1 MNKINLAIL
10 GLGRIGKI
18 HAENII
24 SLNECNLKI
33 IIDPISDFDNNFTE
47 LGVKQSKHFDDLL
60 NESDIDGVIICSP
73 SKYHVS
79 QIKSLSDLTKNIF
92 CEKPLGLSIEEILDV
107 KSLVTKKS
115 LNLHIGFNRRYDP
128 DFSELKRHILN
139 NEIGDLHMIK
149 ITSRDPAPPPI
160 SYIKK
165 SGGIFLDM
173 TIHDFDM
180 ARFIVEKEIDE
191 VYAKGA
197 NLFDKSIEEV
207 GDIDTAV
214 VILKYTDS
222 SIAVIDNSRNAA
234 YGYDQRIEV
243 FGSKG
248 MIQGNNILNDN
259 HNLYTKKG
267 ITSSLPLDFFLQ
279 RYFEAYKIEINN
291 FIDTVINNKSVSVS
305 GKDGLKSL
313 QIGMAAKISLQE
325 NRPIKI
331 SELYTFE

>member
-18 HAENII
+18 HAENVI

-33 IIDPISDFDNNFTE
+33 IIDPISDSDNNFTD

-79 QIKSLSDLTKNIF
+79 QIKSLSELTKNIF

-107 KSLVTKKS
+107 KSLVSKKN

-128 DFSELKRHILN
+128 DFSELKRRILN
-139 NEIGDLHMIK
+139 DEIGDLHMIK

-180 ARFIVEKEIDE
+180 VKYLSGSEISELYVKGGCFVDPEIEK
-191 VYAKGA
+191 AK
-197 NLFDKSIEEV
+197 DV
-207 GDIDTAV
+207 DTA
-214 VILKYTDS
+214 IINMSLKNGVLAT
-222 SIAVIDNSRNAA
+222 INNSRKAV

-243 FGSKG
+243 LGSKG
-248 MIQGNNILNDN
+248 VLKVENKLLN
-259 HNLYTKKG
+259 KVVKG
-267 ITSSLPLDFFLQ
+267 TGEGFISSNPQNF
-279 RYFEAYKIEINN
+279 
-291 FIDTVINNKSVSVS
+291 FIDRYEQSYEKELMNFVQSIKGDLVDHADAD
-305 GKDGLKSL
+305 DGLHALKAGLAANNSL
-313 QIGMAAKISLQE
+313 L
-325 NRPIKI
+325 NNTPF
-331 SELYTFE
+331 LV

>member
-18 HAENII
+18 HAENVI

-33 IIDPISDFDNNFTE
+33 IIDPISDSDDNFTD

-79 QIKSLSDLTKNIF
+79 QIKSLSELTKNIF

-107 KSLVTKKS
+107 KSLVSKKN

-128 DFSELKRHILN
+128 DFSELKRRILN
-139 NEIGDLHMIK
+139 DEIGDLHMIK

-180 ARFIVEKEIDE
+180 VKYLSGSEISELYVKGGCFVDPEIEK
-191 VYAKGA
+191 AK
-197 NLFDKSIEEV
+197 DV
-207 GDIDTAV
+207 DTA
-214 VILKYTDS
+214 IINMSLKNGVLAT
-222 SIAVIDNSRNAA
+222 INNSRKAV

-243 FGSKG
+243 LGSKG
-248 MIQGNNILNDN
+248 VLKVENKLLN
-259 HNLYTKKG
+259 KVVKG
-267 ITSSLPLDFFLQ
+267 TREGFISSNPQNF
-279 RYFEAYKIEINN
+279 
-291 FIDTVINNKSVSVS
+291 FIDRYEQSYKKELMNFVQSIKGDLVDHADAN
-305 GKDGLKSL
+305 DGLHALKAGLAANNSL
-313 QIGMAAKISLQE
+313 L
-325 NRPIKI
+325 NNTPF
-331 SELYTFE
+331 LV

>member
-10 GLGRIGKI
+10 GLGRIGKV

-33 IIDPISDFDNNFTE
+33 IIDPVSDFDNNFTD
-47 LGVKQSKHFDDLL
+47 LGIKQSKHFDDLL
-60 NESDIDGVIICSP
+60 NENDIDGVIICSP

-180 ARFIVEKEIDE
+180 VKYLSGSEIAELYVKGGCFVDPEIEK
-191 VYAKGA
+191 A
-197 NLFDKSIEEV
+197 NDV
-207 GDIDTAV
+207 DTA
-214 VILKYTDS
+214 IINMSLKNGVLAT
-222 SIAVIDNSRNAA
+222 INNSRQAV

-243 FGSKG
+243 LGSKG
-248 MIQGNNILNDN
+248 VLKVENKLLNKVVKG
-259 HNLYTKKG
+259 TKEG
-267 ITSSLPLDFFLQ
+267 FISSNPQNF
-279 RYFEAYKIEINN
+279 
-291 FIDTVINNKSVSVS
+291 FIDRYEQSYKKELLNFVQSIKGDIVDYADAD
-305 GKDGLKSL
+305 DGLHALKAGLAANNSL
-313 QIGMAAKISLQE
+313 L
-325 NRPIKI
+325 NNTPF
-331 SELYTFE
+331 LV

>member
-18 HAENII
+18 HAENVI

-33 IIDPISDFDNNFTE
+33 IIDPISDSDDNFTD

-79 QIKSLSDLTKNIF
+79 QIKSLSELTKNIF

-107 KSLVTKKS
+107 KSLVSKKN

-128 DFSELKRHILN
+128 DFSELKRRILN
-139 NEIGDLHMIK
+139 DEIGDLHMIK

-180 ARFIVEKEIDE
+180 VKYLSGSEISELYVKGGCFVDPEIEK
-191 VYAKGA
+191 AK
-197 NLFDKSIEEV
+197 DV
-207 GDIDTAV
+207 DTA
-214 VILKYTDS
+214 IINMSLKNGVLAT
-222 SIAVIDNSRNAA
+222 INNSRKAV

-243 FGSKG
+243 LGSKG
-248 MIQGNNILNDN
+248 VLKVENKLLN
-259 HNLYTKKG
+259 KVVKG
-267 ITSSLPLDFFLQ
+267 TGEGFISSNPQNF
-279 RYFEAYKIEINN
+279 
-291 FIDTVINNKSVSVS
+291 FIDRYEQSYKKELMNFVQSIKGDLVDHADAD
-305 GKDGLKSL
+305 DGLHALKAGLAANNSL
-313 QIGMAAKISLQE
+313 LNNAPFLV
-325 NRPIKI
+325 
-331 SELYTFE
+331 

>member
-10 GLGRIGKI
+10 GLGRIGEI

-33 IIDPISDFDNNFTE
+33 IIDPISDSDNNFTD

-79 QIKSLSDLTKNIF
+79 QIKSLSELTKNIF

-107 KSLVTKKS
+107 KSLVSKKN

-128 DFSELKRHILN
+128 DFSELKRRILN
-139 NEIGDLHMIK
+139 DEIGDLHMIK

-180 ARFIVEKEIDE
+180 VKYLSGSEISELYVKGGCFVDPEIEK
-191 VYAKGA
+191 AK
-197 NLFDKSIEEV
+197 DV
-207 GDIDTAV
+207 DTA
-214 VILKYTDS
+214 IINMSLKNGVLAT
-222 SIAVIDNSRNAA
+222 INNSRKAV

-243 FGSKG
+243 LGSKG
-248 MIQGNNILNDN
+248 VLKVENKLLN
-259 HNLYTKKG
+259 KVVKG
-267 ITSSLPLDFFLQ
+267 TGEGFISSNPQNF
-279 RYFEAYKIEINN
+279 
-291 FIDTVINNKSVSVS
+291 FIDRYEQSIKGDLVDHADAD
-305 GKDGLKSL
+305 DGLHALKAGLAANNSL
-313 QIGMAAKISLQE
+313 L
-325 NRPIKI
+325 NNTPF
-331 SELYTFE
+331 LV

>member
-33 IIDPISDFDNNFTE
+33 IIDPISDSDNNFTD
-47 LGVKQSKHFDDLL
+47 LGIKQSKHFDDLL
-60 NESDIDGVIICSP
+60 NENDIDGVIICSP

-180 ARFIVEKEIDE
+180 VKYLSGSEIAELYVKGGCFVDLEIEK
-191 VYAKGA
+191 A
-197 NLFDKSIEEV
+197 NDV
-207 GDIDTAV
+207 DTA
-214 VILKYTDS
+214 IINMSLKNGVLAT
-222 SIAVIDNSRNAA
+222 INNSRQAV

-243 FGSKG
+243 LGSKG
-248 MIQGNNILNDN
+248 VLKVENKLLNKVVKG
-259 HNLYTKKG
+259 TKEG
-267 ITSSLPLDFFLQ
+267 FISSNPQNF
-279 RYFEAYKIEINN
+279 
-291 FIDTVINNKSVSVS
+291 FIDRYEQSYNKEVLNFVQSRKGDIVDYADAD
-305 GKDGLKSL
+305 DGLHALKAGLAANNSL
-313 QIGMAAKISLQE
+313 L
-325 NRPIKI
+325 NNTPF
-331 SELYTFE
+331 LV

>member
-33 IIDPISDFDNNFTE
+33 IIDPISDSDNNFTD
-47 LGVKQSKHFDDLL
+47 LGIKQSKHFDDLL
-60 NESDIDGVIICSP
+60 NENDIDGVIICSP

-128 DFSELKRHILN
+128 DFSELKRYILN

-180 ARFIVEKEIDE
+180 VKYLSGSEIAELYVKGGCFVDPEIEK
-191 VYAKGA
+191 A
-197 NLFDKSIEEV
+197 NDV
-207 GDIDTAV
+207 DTA
-214 VILKYTDS
+214 IINMSLKNGVLAT
-222 SIAVIDNSRNAA
+222 INNSRQAV

-243 FGSKG
+243 LGSKG
-248 MIQGNNILNDN
+248 VLKVENKLLNKVVKG
-259 HNLYTKKG
+259 TKEG
-267 ITSSLPLDFFLQ
+267 FISSNPQNF
-279 RYFEAYKIEINN
+279 
-291 FIDTVINNKSVSVS
+291 FIDRYEQSYKKELLNFVQSIKGDIVDYADAD
-305 GKDGLKSL
+305 DGLHALKAGLAANNSL
-313 QIGMAAKISLQE
+313 L
-325 NRPIKI
+325 NNTPF
-331 SELYTFE
+331 LV

>member
-18 HAENII
+18 HAENVI

-33 IIDPISDFDNNFTE
+33 IIDPISDSDDNFTD

-79 QIKSLSDLTKNIF
+79 QIKSLSELTKNIF

-107 KSLVTKKS
+107 KSLVSKKN

-128 DFSELKRHILN
+128 DFSELKRRILN
-139 NEIGDLHMIK
+139 DEIGDLHMIK

-180 ARFIVEKEIDE
+180 VKYLSGSEISELYVKGGCYIDPEIEK
-191 VYAKGA
+191 A
-197 NLFDKSIEEV
+197 NDV
-207 GDIDTAV
+207 DTA
-214 VILKYTDS
+214 IINMSLKNGVLAT
-222 SIAVIDNSRNAA
+222 INNSRKAV

-243 FGSKG
+243 LGSKG
-248 MIQGNNILNDN
+248 VLKVENKLLN
-259 HNLYTKKG
+259 KVVKG
-267 ITSSLPLDFFLQ
+267 TREGFISSNPQNF
-279 RYFEAYKIEINN
+279 
-291 FIDTVINNKSVSVS
+291 FIDRYEQSYKKELMNFVQSIRGDLVDHADAD
-305 GKDGLKSL
+305 DGLHALKAGLAANNSL
-313 QIGMAAKISLQE
+313 LNNAPFLV
-325 NRPIKI
+325 
-331 SELYTFE
+331 

>member
-79 QIKSLSDLTKNIF
+79 QIKSLSVLTKNIF

-107 KSLVTKKS
+107 KSLVAKKS

-128 DFSELKRHILN
+128 DFSELKRRILN
-139 NEIGDLHMIK
+139 DEIGDLHMIK

-180 ARFIVEKEIDE
+180 VKYLSGSEISELYVKGGCFVDPEIEK
-191 VYAKGA
+191 AK
-197 NLFDKSIEEV
+197 DV
-207 GDIDTAV
+207 DTA
-214 VILKYTDS
+214 IINMSLKNGVLAT
-222 SIAVIDNSRNAA
+222 INNSRQAV

-243 FGSKG
+243 LGSKG
-248 MIQGNNILNDN
+248 VLKVENKLLN
-259 HNLYTKKG
+259 KVVKG
-267 ITSSLPLDFFLQ
+267 TREGFISSNPQNF
-279 RYFEAYKIEINN
+279 
-291 FIDTVINNKSVSVS
+291 FIDRYEQSYKKELMNFVRSIRGDLVDHADAN
-305 GKDGLKSL
+305 DGLHALKAGLAANNSL
-313 QIGMAAKISLQE
+313 L
-325 NRPIKI
+325 NNTPF
-331 SELYTFE
+331 LV

>member
-33 IIDPISDFDNNFTE
+33 IIDPISDSYNNFTD
-47 LGVKQSKHFDDLL
+47 LGIKQSKHFDDLL
-60 NESDIDGVIICSP
+60 NENDIDGVIICSP

-107 KSLVTKKS
+107 KSLVAKKS

-128 DFSELKRHILN
+128 DFSELKRRILN
-139 NEIGDLHMIK
+139 DEIGDLHMIK

-180 ARFIVEKEIDE
+180 VKYLSGSEISELYVKGGCFVDPEIEK
-191 VYAKGA
+191 AK
-197 NLFDKSIEEV
+197 DV
-207 GDIDTAV
+207 DTA
-214 VILKYTDS
+214 IINMSLKNGVLAT
-222 SIAVIDNSRNAA
+222 INNSRQAV

-243 FGSKG
+243 LGSKG
-248 MIQGNNILNDN
+248 VLKVENKLLN
-259 HNLYTKKG
+259 KVVKG
-267 ITSSLPLDFFLQ
+267 TREGFISSNPQNF
-279 RYFEAYKIEINN
+279 
-291 FIDTVINNKSVSVS
+291 FIDRYEQSYKKELMNFVQSIRGDLVDHADVD
-305 GKDGLKSL
+305 DGLHALKAGLAANNSL
-313 QIGMAAKISLQE
+313 L
-325 NRPIKI
+325 NNTPF
-331 SELYTFE
+331 LV

>member
-33 IIDPISDFDNNFTE
+33 IIDPISDSDNNFTD
-47 LGVKQSKHFDDLL
+47 LGIKQSKHFDDLL
-60 NESDIDGVIICSP
+60 NEKDIDGVIICSP

-79 QIKSLSDLTKNIF
+79 QIKSLSELTKNIF

-107 KSLVTKKS
+107 KSLVAKKS

-128 DFSELKRHILN
+128 DFSELKRRILN
-139 NEIGDLHMIK
+139 DEIGDLHMIK

-180 ARFIVEKEIDE
+180 VKYLSGSEISELYVKGGCFVDPEIEK
-191 VYAKGA
+191 AK
-197 NLFDKSIEEV
+197 DV
-207 GDIDTAV
+207 DTA
-214 VILKYTDS
+214 IINMSLKNGVLAT
-222 SIAVIDNSRNAA
+222 INNSRQAV

-243 FGSKG
+243 LGSKG
-248 MIQGNNILNDN
+248 VLKVENKLLN
-259 HNLYTKKG
+259 KVVKG
-267 ITSSLPLDFFLQ
+267 TREGFISSNPQNF
-279 RYFEAYKIEINN
+279 
-291 FIDTVINNKSVSVS
+291 FIDRYEQSYKKELMNFVQSIKGDLVDHADVD
-305 GKDGLKSL
+305 DGLHALKAGLAANNSL
-313 QIGMAAKISLQE
+313 L
-325 NRPIKI
+325 NNTPF
-331 SELYTFE
+331 LV

>member
-33 IIDPISDFDNNFTE
+33 IIDPISDSDNNFTD
-47 LGVKQSKHFDDLL
+47 LGVKQSKHFDGLL
-60 NESDIDGVIICSP
+60 NESDIDGVVICSP

-79 QIKSLSDLTKNIF
+79 QIKSLSELTKNIF

-107 KSLVTKKS
+107 KSLVSKKN

-128 DFSELKRHILN
+128 DFSELKRRILN
-139 NEIGDLHMIK
+139 DEIGDLHMIK

-180 ARFIVEKEIDE
+180 VKYLSGSEISELYVKGGCFVDPEIEK
-191 VYAKGA
+191 AK
-197 NLFDKSIEEV
+197 DV
-207 GDIDTAV
+207 DTA
-214 VILKYTDS
+214 IINMSLKNGVLAT
-222 SIAVIDNSRNAA
+222 INNSRKAV

-243 FGSKG
+243 LGSKG
-248 MIQGNNILNDN
+248 VLKVENKLLN
-259 HNLYTKKG
+259 KVVKG
-267 ITSSLPLDFFLQ
+267 TGEGFISSNPQNF
-279 RYFEAYKIEINN
+279 
-291 FIDTVINNKSVSVS
+291 FIDRYEQSYKKELMNFVQSIKGDLVDHADAD
-305 GKDGLKSL
+305 DGLHALKAGLAANNSL
-313 QIGMAAKISLQE
+313 L
-325 NRPIKI
+325 NNTPF
-331 SELYTFE
+331 LV

>member
-1 MNKINLAIL
+1 MNKINLAVL

-33 IIDPISDFDNNFTE
+33 IIDPISDSDNNFTD
-47 LGVKQSKHFDDLL
+47 LGIKQSKHFDDLL
-60 NESDIDGVIICSP
+60 NENDIDGVIICSP

-128 DFSELKRHILN
+128 DFSELKRYILN

-180 ARFIVEKEIDE
+180 VKYLSGSEIAELYVKGGCFVDPEIEK
-191 VYAKGA
+191 A
-197 NLFDKSIEEV
+197 NDV
-207 GDIDTAV
+207 DTA
-214 VILKYTDS
+214 IINMSLKNGVLAT
-222 SIAVIDNSRNAA
+222 INNSRQAV

-243 FGSKG
+243 LGSKG
-248 MIQGNNILNDN
+248 VLKVENKLLNKVVKG
-259 HNLYTKKG
+259 TKEG
-267 ITSSLPLDFFLQ
+267 FISSNPQNF
-279 RYFEAYKIEINN
+279 
-291 FIDTVINNKSVSVS
+291 FIDRYEQSYKKELLNFVQSIKGDIVDYADAD
-305 GKDGLKSL
+305 DGLHALKAGLAANNSL
-313 QIGMAAKISLQE
+313 L
-325 NRPIKI
+325 NNTPF
-331 SELYTFE
+331 LV

>member
-24 SLNECNLKI
+24 SLSECNLKI
-33 IIDPISDFDNNFTE
+33 IIDPISDFDNNFTN
-47 LGVKQSKHFDDLL
+47 LGIKQSKRFDDLL

-79 QIKSLSDLTKNIF
+79 QIKNLSKLTKNIF
-92 CEKPLGLSIEEILDV
+92 CEKPLGLSIEEILNV
-107 KSLVTKKS
+107 KSLVAKKN

-128 DFSELKRHILN
+128 DFSELKRCILN
-139 NEIGDLHMIK
+139 DEIGDLHMIK

-180 ARFIVEKEIDE
+180 VKYLSGSEISELYVKGDCFVDPEIEK
-191 VYAKGA
+191 A
-197 NLFDKSIEEV
+197 NDV
-207 GDIDTAV
+207 DTA
-214 VILKYTDS
+214 IINMSLKNGVLAT
-222 SIAVIDNSRNAA
+222 INNSRQAV

-243 FGSKG
+243 LGSKG
-248 MIQGNNILNDN
+248 VLKVGNKLLNKVVKG
-259 HNLYTKKG
+259 TKEG
-267 ITSSLPLDFFLQ
+267 FISSNPQNF
-279 RYFEAYKIEINN
+279 
-291 FIDTVINNKSVSVS
+291 FIDRYEQSYKKELINFVQSIKGDLVDHADAD
-305 GKDGLKSL
+305 DGLHALKAGLAANNSL
-313 QIGMAAKISLQE
+313 VNNAPFLV
-325 NRPIKI
+325 
-331 SELYTFE
+331 

>member
-33 IIDPISDFDNNFTE
+33 IIDPISDSDNNFTD
-47 LGVKQSKHFDDLL
+47 LGIKQSKHFDDLL

-79 QIKSLSDLTKNIF
+79 QIKSLSELTKNIF

-128 DFSELKRHILN
+128 DFSELKRRILN
-139 NEIGDLHMIK
+139 DEIGDLHMIK

-180 ARFIVEKEIDE
+180 VKYLSGSEIAELYVKGGCFVDPEIEK
-191 VYAKGA
+191 A
-197 NLFDKSIEEV
+197 NDV
-207 GDIDTAV
+207 DTA
-214 VILKYTDS
+214 IINMSLKNGVLAT
-222 SIAVIDNSRNAA
+222 INNSRQAV

-243 FGSKG
+243 LGSKG
-248 MIQGNNILNDN
+248 VLKVGNKLLNKVVKG
-259 HNLYTKKG
+259 TKEG
-267 ITSSLPLDFFLQ
+267 FISSNPQNF
-279 RYFEAYKIEINN
+279 
-291 FIDTVINNKSVSVS
+291 FIDRYEQSYKKELLNFVQSIKGDIVDYADAD
-305 GKDGLKSL
+305 DGLHALKAGLAANNSL
-313 QIGMAAKISLQE
+313 L
-325 NRPIKI
+325 NNTPF
-331 SELYTFE
+331 LV

>member
-33 IIDPISDFDNNFTE
+33 IIDPISDSDNNFTD

-73 SKYHVS
+73 SKHHVS
-79 QIKSLSDLTKNIF
+79 QIKNLSDLTKNIF
-92 CEKPLGLSIEEILDV
+92 CEKPLGLTIEEILSV
-107 KSLVTKKS
+107 KSLVAKKN

-128 DFSELKRHILN
+128 DFFELKRQISN
-139 NEIGDLHMIK
+139 GEIGDLHMVK

-180 ARFIVEKEIDE
+180 VKYLSGSEISELYVKGGCFVDPEIEK
-191 VYAKGA
+191 AK
-197 NLFDKSIEEV
+197 DV
-207 GDIDTAV
+207 DTA
-214 VILKYTDS
+214 IINMSLKNGVLAT
-222 SIAVIDNSRNAA
+222 INNSRKAV

-243 FGSKG
+243 LGSKG
-248 MIQGNNILNDN
+248 VLKVENKLLN
-259 HNLYTKKG
+259 KVVKG
-267 ITSSLPLDFFLQ
+267 TREGFISSNPQNF
-279 RYFEAYKIEINN
+279 
-291 FIDTVINNKSVSVS
+291 FIDRYEQSYKKELMNFVQSIRGDLVDHADAD
-305 GKDGLKSL
+305 DGLHALKAGLAANNSL
-313 QIGMAAKISLQE
+313 LNNAPFLV
-325 NRPIKI
+325 
-331 SELYTFE
+331 

>member
-18 HAENII
+18 HAENVI

-33 IIDPISDFDNNFTE
+33 IIDPISDSDDNFTD

-79 QIKSLSDLTKNIF
+79 QIKSLSELTKNIF

-107 KSLVTKKS
+107 KSLVSKKN
-115 LNLHIGFNRRYDP
+115 LNLHIGFNRRSDP
-128 DFSELKRHILN
+128 DFSELKRRILN
-139 NEIGDLHMIK
+139 DEIGDLHMIK

-180 ARFIVEKEIDE
+180 VKYLSGSEISELYVKGGCFVDPEIEK
-191 VYAKGA
+191 AK
-197 NLFDKSIEEV
+197 DV
-207 GDIDTAV
+207 DTA
-214 VILKYTDS
+214 IINMSLKNGVLAT
-222 SIAVIDNSRNAA
+222 INNSRKAV

-243 FGSKG
+243 LGSKG
-248 MIQGNNILNDN
+248 VLKVENKLLN
-259 HNLYTKKG
+259 KVVKG
-267 ITSSLPLDFFLQ
+267 TREGFISSNPQNF
-279 RYFEAYKIEINN
+279 
-291 FIDTVINNKSVSVS
+291 FIDRYEQSYEKELMNFVQSIKGDLVDHADAD
-305 GKDGLKSL
+305 DGLHALKAGLAANNSL
-313 QIGMAAKISLQE
+313 L
-325 NRPIKI
+325 NNTPF
-331 SELYTFE
+331 LV

>member
-33 IIDPISDFDNNFTE
+33 IIDPISDSDNNFND

-79 QIKSLSDLTKNIF
+79 QIKSLSELTKNIF

-107 KSLVTKKS
+107 KSLVSKKN

-128 DFSELKRHILN
+128 DFSELKRRILN
-139 NEIGDLHMIK
+139 DEIGDLHMIK

-180 ARFIVEKEIDE
+180 VKYLSGSEISELYVKGGCFVDPEIEK
-191 VYAKGA
+191 AK
-197 NLFDKSIEEV
+197 DV
-207 GDIDTAV
+207 DTA
-214 VILKYTDS
+214 IINMSLKNGVLAT
-222 SIAVIDNSRNAA
+222 INNSRKAV

-243 FGSKG
+243 LGSKG
-248 MIQGNNILNDN
+248 VLKVENKLLN
-259 HNLYTKKG
+259 KVVKG
-267 ITSSLPLDFFLQ
+267 TGEGFISSNPQNF
-279 RYFEAYKIEINN
+279 
-291 FIDTVINNKSVSVS
+291 FIDRYEQSYKKELMNFVQSIKGDLVDHADAD
-305 GKDGLKSL
+305 DGLHALKAGLAANNSL
-313 QIGMAAKISLQE
+313 L
-325 NRPIKI
+325 NNTPF
-331 SELYTFE
+331 LV

>member
-33 IIDPISDFDNNFTE
+33 IIDPISDSDNNFTD
-47 LGVKQSKHFDDLL
+47 LGIKQSKHFDDLL
-60 NESDIDGVIICSP
+60 NENDIDGVIICSP

-79 QIKSLSDLTKNIF
+79 QIKSLSELTKNIF

-107 KSLVTKKS
+107 KSLVAKKS

-128 DFSELKRHILN
+128 DFSELKRRILN
-139 NEIGDLHMIK
+139 DEIGDLHMIK

-180 ARFIVEKEIDE
+180 IKYLSGSEISELYVKGGCFVDPEIEK
-191 VYAKGA
+191 AK
-197 NLFDKSIEEV
+197 DV
-207 GDIDTAV
+207 DTA
-214 VILKYTDS
+214 IINMSLKTGVLAT
-222 SIAVIDNSRNAA
+222 INNSRQAV

-243 FGSKG
+243 LGSKG
-248 MIQGNNILNDN
+248 VLKVENKLLNKVIKG
-259 HNLYTKKG
+259 TKEG
-267 ITSSLPLDFFLQ
+267 FISSNPQNF
-279 RYFEAYKIEINN
+279 
-291 FIDTVINNKSVSVS
+291 FIDRYEQSYKKELMNFVQSIKGDLVDHADAD
-305 GKDGLKSL
+305 DGLHALKAGLAANNSL
-313 QIGMAAKISLQE
+313 L
-325 NRPIKI
+325 NNTPF
-331 SELYTFE
+331 LV

>member
-33 IIDPISDFDNNFTE
+33 IIDPISDSDNNFND

-60 NESDIDGVIICSP
+60 NESDIDGVVICSP

-79 QIKSLSDLTKNIF
+79 QIKSLSELTKNIF

-107 KSLVTKKS
+107 KSLVSKKN

-128 DFSELKRHILN
+128 DFSELKRRILN
-139 NEIGDLHMIK
+139 DEIGDLHMIK

-180 ARFIVEKEIDE
+180 VKYLSGSEISELYVKGGCFVDPEIEK
-191 VYAKGA
+191 AK
-197 NLFDKSIEEV
+197 DV
-207 GDIDTAV
+207 DTA
-214 VILKYTDS
+214 IINMSLKNGVLAT
-222 SIAVIDNSRNAA
+222 INNSRKAV

-243 FGSKG
+243 LGSKG
-248 MIQGNNILNDN
+248 VLKVENKLLN
-259 HNLYTKKG
+259 KVVKG
-267 ITSSLPLDFFLQ
+267 TGEGFISSNPQNF
-279 RYFEAYKIEINN
+279 
-291 FIDTVINNKSVSVS
+291 FIDRYEQSYKKELLNFVQSIKGDIVDYADAD
-305 GKDGLKSL
+305 DGLHALKAGLAANNSL
-313 QIGMAAKISLQE
+313 L
-325 NRPIKI
+325 NNTPF
-331 SELYTFE
+331 LV

>member
-18 HAENII
+18 HAENVI

-33 IIDPISDFDNNFTE
+33 IIDPISDSDDNFTD

-79 QIKSLSDLTKNIF
+79 QIKSLSELTKNIF

-107 KSLVTKKS
+107 KSLVSKKN
-115 LNLHIGFNRRYDP
+115 LNLHIGFNRRSDP
-128 DFSELKRHILN
+128 DFSELKRRILN
-139 NEIGDLHMIK
+139 DEIGDLHMIK

-180 ARFIVEKEIDE
+180 VKYLSGSEISELYVKGGCFVDPEIEK
-191 VYAKGA
+191 AK
-197 NLFDKSIEEV
+197 DV
-207 GDIDTAV
+207 DTA
-214 VILKYTDS
+214 IINMSLKNGVLAT
-222 SIAVIDNSRNAA
+222 INNSRKAV

-243 FGSKG
+243 LGSKG
-248 MIQGNNILNDN
+248 VLKVENKLLN
-259 HNLYTKKG
+259 KVVKG
-267 ITSSLPLDFFLQ
+267 TGEGFISSNPQNF
-279 RYFEAYKIEINN
+279 
-291 FIDTVINNKSVSVS
+291 FIDRYEQSYKKELMNFVQSIKGDLVDHADAD
-305 GKDGLKSL
+305 DGLHALKAGLAANNSL
-313 QIGMAAKISLQE
+313 L
-325 NRPIKI
+325 NNTPF
-331 SELYTFE
+331 LV

>member
-33 IIDPISDFDNNFTE
+33 IIDPISDSDNNFTD

-79 QIKSLSDLTKNIF
+79 QIKSLSELTKNIF

-107 KSLVTKKS
+107 KSLVSKKN

-128 DFSELKRHILN
+128 DFSELKRRILN
-139 NEIGDLHMIK
+139 DEIGDLHMIK

-180 ARFIVEKEIDE
+180 VKYLSGSEISELYVKGGCFVDPEIEK
-191 VYAKGA
+191 AK
-197 NLFDKSIEEV
+197 DV
-207 GDIDTAV
+207 DTA
-214 VILKYTDS
+214 IINMSLKNGVLAT
-222 SIAVIDNSRNAA
+222 INNSRKAV

-243 FGSKG
+243 LGSKG
-248 MIQGNNILNDN
+248 VLKVENKLLN
-259 HNLYTKKG
+259 KVVKG
-267 ITSSLPLDFFLQ
+267 TREGFISSNPQNF
-279 RYFEAYKIEINN
+279 
-291 FIDTVINNKSVSVS
+291 FIDRYEQSYEKELMNFVQSIKGDLVDHADAD
-305 GKDGLKSL
+305 DGLHALKAGLAANNSL
-313 QIGMAAKISLQE
+313 L
-325 NRPIKI
+325 NNTPF
-331 SELYTFE
+331 LV

>member
-33 IIDPISDFDNNFTE
+33 IIDPISDSDNNFTD
-47 LGVKQSKHFDDLL
+47 LGIKQSKHFDDLL
-60 NESDIDGVIICSP
+60 NENDIDGVIICSP

-79 QIKSLSDLTKNIF
+79 QIKSLSELTKNIF

-180 ARFIVEKEIDE
+180 VKYLSGSEISELYVKGGCFVDPEIEK
-191 VYAKGA
+191 A
-197 NLFDKSIEEV
+197 NDV
-207 GDIDTAV
+207 DTA
-214 VILKYTDS
+214 IINMSLKNGVLAT
-222 SIAVIDNSRNAA
+222 INNSRQAV

-243 FGSKG
+243 LGSKG
-248 MIQGNNILNDN
+248 VLKVENKLLNKVVKG
-259 HNLYTKKG
+259 TKEG
-267 ITSSLPLDFFLQ
+267 FISSNPQNF
-279 RYFEAYKIEINN
+279 
-291 FIDTVINNKSVSVS
+291 FIDRYEQSYKKELLNFVQSIKGDIVDYADAD
-305 GKDGLKSL
+305 DGLHALKAGLAANNSL
-313 QIGMAAKISLQE
+313 L
-325 NRPIKI
+325 NNTPF
-331 SELYTFE
+331 LV

>member
-33 IIDPISDFDNNFTE
+33 IIDPISDSDNNFTD
-47 LGVKQSKHFDDLL
+47 LGIKQSKHFDDLL
-60 NESDIDGVIICSP
+60 NENDIDGVIICSP

-79 QIKSLSDLTKNIF
+79 QIKSLSEFTKNIF

-107 KSLVTKKS
+107 KSLVAKKS

-128 DFSELKRHILN
+128 DFSELKRRILN
-139 NEIGDLHMIK
+139 DEIGDLHMIK

-180 ARFIVEKEIDE
+180 VKYLSGSEISELYVKGGCFVDPEIEK
-191 VYAKGA
+191 AK
-197 NLFDKSIEEV
+197 DV
-207 GDIDTAV
+207 DTA
-214 VILKYTDS
+214 IINMSLKNGVLAT
-222 SIAVIDNSRNAA
+222 INNSRQAV

-243 FGSKG
+243 LGSKG
-248 MIQGNNILNDN
+248 VLKVENKLLN
-259 HNLYTKKG
+259 KVVKG
-267 ITSSLPLDFFLQ
+267 TREGFISSNPQNF
-279 RYFEAYKIEINN
+279 
-291 FIDTVINNKSVSVS
+291 FIDRYEQSYKKELMNFVRSIRGDLVDHADAN
-305 GKDGLKSL
+305 DGLHALKAGLAANNSL
-313 QIGMAAKISLQE
+313 L
-325 NRPIKI
+325 NNTPF
-331 SELYTFE
+331 LV